1 LGPGQY
7 RKRNH
12 GQRKFFSSK
21 EKQNIANVN
30 NGCVKLGLNLSNQYL
45 REESIAQRIDEVV
58 EQVDLM
64 RQMGFDLFSVGQ
76 HHLAA
81 PFQQPDS
88 VALVARLA
96 AAAGDM
102 RVGITVF
109 LLPLHNP
116 VDIAEQVATLDA
128 ISHGRM
134 IFGVGLGYRA
144 EECQAYGITLQERV
158 PRFLES
164 LELIKLLW
172 TSDEVSFDGR
182 FYSIPRVQSTI
193 RTVQKPHP
201 PIWMAAN
208 QAVAVK
214 RCGALGHTW
223 VMNPHVTVDVLLQQ
237 LGVYREALAAN
248 GHAMPAELPL
258 LREAWIADSRER
270 AWQEAAP
277 YLARKYAVYTDWGQD
292 RAVPADQTFDRP
304 LEELARER
312 FIIGTPDDLVG
323 AARRYADELGVTTLI
338 LRVQW
343 PGMPR
348 QQVLDQIR
356 LIGESV
362 LSRLHETSA
371 SLGKR
376 RI

>member
-1 LGPGQY
+1 M
-7 RKRNH
+7 
-12 GQRKFFSSK
+12 
-21 EKQNIANVN
+21 
-30 NGCVKLGLNLSNQYL
+30 
-45 REESIAQRIDEVV
+45 AQRIDEVV

-64 RQMGFDLFSVGQ
+64 RQLGFDLFSVGQ

-134 IFGVGLGYRA
+134 IFGVGLGYRP
-144 EECQAYGITLQERV
+144 EECQAYGITMQERV

-172 TSDEVSFDGR
+172 TSDEVSFSGR
-182 FYSIPRVQSTI
+182 FYSLPKVKSTI
-193 RTVQKPHP
+193 RTVQQPHP

-208 QAVAVK
+208 QAVAVR

-223 VMNPHVTVDVLLQQ
+223 VMNPHVTRDVLREQ
-237 LGVYREALAAN
+237 LGEYREALAAH
-248 GHAMPAELPL
+248 GYPMPSELPL
-258 LREAWIADSRER
+258 LREAWIANSRER

-292 RAVPADQTFDRP
+292 RAVPPDQTFDRP
-304 LEELARER
+304 LEELARQR
-312 FIIGTPDDLVG
+312 FVIGTPDDLV
-323 AARRYADELGVTTLI
+323 AEARRYADELGVTTLV

-362 LSRLHETSA
+362 LPRLEKLTRSRAEA
-371 SLGKR
+371 R
-376 RI
+376 

>member
-1 LGPGQY
+1 
-7 RKRNH
+7 
-12 GQRKFFSSK
+12 
-21 EKQNIANVN
+21 
-30 NGCVKLGLNLSNQYL
+30 VKLGLNLSNQYL
-45 REESIAQRIDEVV
+45 LGESMAQRIDEVV

-64 RQMGFDLFSVGQ
+64 RQLGFDLFAIGQ

-96 AAAGDM
+96 ASAGEM
-102 RVGITVF
+102 SVGITVF

-134 IFGVGLGYRA
+134 IFGVGLGYRP
-144 EECQAYGITLQERV
+144 EECQAYGITMQERV

-164 LELIKLLW
+164 LEVIKLLW
-172 TSDEVSFDGR
+172 TQDDVAFQGR
-182 FYSIPRVQSTI
+182 YYSLPSVRSTI
-193 RTVQKPHP
+193 RTVQQPHP

-208 QAVAVK
+208 QAVAVR

-223 VMNPHVTVDVLLQQ
+223 VMNPHVTLEVLRNQ
-237 LGVYREALAAN
+237 LGVYRAALAEN
-248 GHAMPAELPL
+248 GHGMPAELPL
-258 LREAWIADSRER
+258 LREAWLAPSREQ
-270 AWQEAAP
+270 AWAEAAP

-292 RAVPADQTFDRP
+292 KAVPTDQTFDRP
-304 LEELARER
+304 LEDLARDR
-312 FIIGTPDDLVG
+312 FIIGTPDDFLTQ
-323 AARRYADELGVTTLI
+323 ARRYADELGVTTLL

-362 LSRLHETSA
+362 LPGLRGLYSTETPPV
-371 SLGKR
+371 R
-376 RI
+376 